1 MNFFSVIIPT
11 LQRSAELNQ
20 LVDQCVAH
28 PRVQEVIVIN
38 NAPTPLAWT
47 SPKVRVLQQEKNIF
61 VNPAWNLGV
70 EAANGEYVAIVND
83 DVLFSDEVFDY
94 AARLLRLPFVGMVGP
109 DGAFMNRPAVA
120 LSHRIAS
127 EGHITLGMGVF
138 MAMRRKDYLP
148 IPDTMKIWGGDDWLY
163 WTQRMPSRV
172 LLGGDFRTDMSTTSG
187 AVEFSPRRESDLQAT
202 QQALASVKG
211 GRWWHAPIE
220 GLARLRRVKGRL
232 THYRA

>member
-1 MNFFSVIIPT
+1 MNCFSVIIPT
-11 LQRSAELNQ
+11 LQRSTELDQ
-20 LVDQCVAH
+20 LVDQCVSH
-28 PRVQEVIVIN
+28 PLVQEVIIIN
-38 NAPTPLAWT
+38 NAIAPLTWD
-47 SPKVRVLQQEKNIF
+47 SSKVHVLQQGENIF

-70 EAANGEYVAIVND
+70 KSAKGDYIAIVND
-83 DVLFSDEVFDY
+83 DVLFSDEVFYY

-109 DGAFMNRPAVA
+109 DGAFMNRPGIA
-120 LSHRIAS
+120 LSHRIAG
-127 EGHITLGMGVF
+127 EGHIPLGMGVF

-187 AVEFSPRRESDLQAT
+187 SVEFSPLRESDRQAT
-202 QQALASVKG
+202 LQALATVRG
-211 GRWWHAPIE
+211 RRWWHAPVG

-232 THYRA
+232 VH